1 MLGCK
6 TCSVL
11 KLVQFNCNLT
21 QKLESN
27 KATKSPPGNQPNDK
41 PHTPLTKEK
50 LLTDFQDRLEGLGEF
65 HMNPYH
71 ITLELGAEPVIHPPR
86 SVPVHL
92 RDLYKEEI
100 DKMLELGVIT
110 RVDTPTDWVN
120 SIVLSETTNEKGE
133 IAKLR
138 VCLDPRDLNKWIK
151 REQHYTKTIDEVVT
165 QLNDAKFFTLVDA
178 KKGYW
183 HVPLDEASSYLTT
196 LSTPFGR
203 FRFTRLPFGLIVSQD
218 VFQKQLDSAL
228 EGLSGVTG
236 IADDTFVFGSAE
248 QEHNKNLA
256 GLMEQARQKGIVFN
270 KDKLQFKRTEVHF
283 FGHTWIPQ
291 GVKPDNSKVAAIQ
304 SMQPPEDVKSLQSF
318 LGLVNYLTRYSARLA
333 TITAPL
339 RELTKKEVAYVW
351 GPEHDHAFAA
361 VKQEVSTLG
370 VLRYFDPKAE
380 TVIQTDAS
388 LKGLGA
394 VLLQQGQPVCYAS
407 KALTETEQRYSNI
420 EREALGLVWGLERFH
435 YFIYGKPCTIHT
447 DHKPL
452 EAIFKKKLSSCP
464 ARLQRFVLRALK
476 YDVKVTYV
484 KGTEVPIADALSRI
498 SPQPAPV
505 NGQLPQLDIHYVTK
519 TLPSSQTKLQQI
531 RDETTN
537 DPILNRL
544 REKNL
549 QGMARQTR
557 EMPRS
562 TP

>member
-1 MLGCK
+1 
-6 TCSVL
+6 
-11 KLVQFNCNLT
+11 
-21 QKLESN
+21 
-27 KATKSPPGNQPNDK
+27 
-41 PHTPLTKEK
+41 
-50 LLTDFQDRLEGLGEF
+50 
-65 HMNPYH
+65 
-71 ITLELGAEPVIHPPR
+71 
-86 SVPVHL
+86 
-92 RDLYKEEI
+92 
-100 DKMLELGVIT
+100 MLELGVIT
-110 RVDTPTDWVN
+110 TVDTPTDWVN

-133 IAKLR
+133 ITKLR

-183 HVPLDEASSYLTT
+183 HVPLDEASSYPTT
-196 LSTPFGR
+196 FSTPFGR

-218 VFQKQLDSAL
+218 VFQKQLDSTL
-228 EGLSGVTG
+228 KGLSGVTG
-236 IADDTFVFGSAE
+236 IADDTFVFGSTE
-248 QEHNKNLA
+248 QEHDKNLA
-256 GLMEQARQKGIVFN
+256 GLVERARQKGIVFN

-283 FGHTWIPQ
+283 FGHTWTTQ

-304 SMQPPEDVKSLQSF
+304 SMQPPKDVKSLRSF

-351 GPEHDHAFAA
+351 GPEHDRAFAA

-380 TVIQTDAS
+380 TVIQTDA

-476 YDVKVTYV
+476 YDVKVT
-484 KGTEVPIADALSRI
+484 ANLR
-498 SPQPAPV
+498 PV
-505 NGQLPQLDIHYVTK
+505 
-519 TLPSSQTKLQQI
+519 
-531 RDETTN
+531 
-537 DPILNRL
+537 
-544 REKNL
+544 
-549 QGMARQTR
+549 
-557 EMPRS
+557 
-562 TP
+562 